1 VQVVGPLRELKMIKR
16 LSFGVVTL
24 ALSMACGSSPTS
36 PTPVATPPAPTPPVA
51 SAAKVVSVTIRASRD
66 VLYFPETA
74 VLFADAHWD
83 DGSIMPITPEWESS
97 SSLVTLLPNGP
108 VALAISH
115 GAGSAVITA
124 RAAGLSATQ
133 TITINPGYRPRP

>member
-1 VQVVGPLRELKMIKR
+1 MIKK
-16 LSFGVVTL
+16 LSFGVVIL
-24 ALSMACGSSPTS
+24 ALSMACGRGSSPTS
-36 PTPVATPPAPTPPVA
+36 PTPVATPPAPPAAPA
-51 SAAKVVSVTIRASRD
+51 AAKVIAVTIRASRD

-97 SSLVTLLPNGP
+97 SSLIKVLGNGP
-108 VALAISH
+108 VAFALTQGGGSAGSA
-115 GAGSAVITA
+115 AGSAVITA

-133 TITINPGYRPRP
+133 TITVNAGYRPRP

>member
-1 VQVVGPLRELKMIKR
+1 MVKR
-16 LSFGVVTL
+16 LSVGVVIL
-24 ALSMACGSSPTS
+24 GVSIACGSSPTTPS
-36 PTPVATPPAPTPPVA
+36 PVATPPAPTPPVA
-51 SAAKVVSVTIRASRD
+51 STAKVVSVTIRASRD

-97 SSLVTLLPNGP
+97 SSLVRLLPNGP
-108 VALAISH
+108 VALAISQ

>member
-1 VQVVGPLRELKMIKR
+1 MVKK
-16 LSFGVVTL
+16 LSFGVVIL
-24 ALSMACGSSPTS
+24 ALSMACGSSPSS

-51 SAAKVVSVTIRASRD
+51 STDKVIAVTIRASRD

-97 SSLVTLLPNGP
+97 SSLIKVLGNGP
-108 VALAISH
+108 VAFAQTQGGSSA
-115 GAGSAVITA
+115 AGSAVITA
-124 RAAGLSATQ
+124 RAAGLEATQ
-133 TITINPGYRPRP
+133 TITVNAGYRPR

>member
-1 VQVVGPLRELKMIKR
+1 VRVVGPLRELKMIKR

-36 PTPVATPPAPTPPVA
+36 PTPVATPPAPPVA

>member
-1 VQVVGPLRELKMIKR
+1 MKK
-16 LSFGVVTL
+16 LSFSVVIL

-36 PTPVATPPAPTPPVA
+36 PTPVAAPPAPAPPVA

-66 VLYFPETA
+66 VLYYPETA

-83 DGSIMPITPEWESS
+83 DGSIMPVTPVWESS
-97 SSLVTLLPNGP
+97 SGVVTLLANGP
-108 VALAISH
+108 VAFAISQ

>member
-1 VQVVGPLRELKMIKR
+1 MMKK
-16 LSFGVVTL
+16 LSCGVVIL
-24 ALSMACGSSPTS
+24 GLSLACGSSPTTPS
-36 PTPVATPPAPTPPVA
+36 PVAAPPAPPVA
-51 SAAKVVSVTIRASRD
+51 STAKVVSVTIRASRD

-97 SSLVTLLPNGP
+97 NGLLTLLPNGP
-108 VALAISH
+108 VALAISQ